1 MRKGLISL
9 LVFAPALA
17 FADLRDYERIETRV
31 FDQTD
36 RSRAVEDMNGLI
48 TGGSSQLQQFQD
60 ALAYYRIAEITT
72 NKEMNEKSITILE
85 GLCRETTNVYVFSYL
100 GVAYAGRSRFLGT
113 VGGLSAA
120 KKAKSYFDMAV
131 NISPGHYLPRFYRG
145 MYNLFLPAILGGNEE
160 QGVRDMQI
168 VLNQMDSIQREPD
181 YKAFIYLIYGIYWGD
196 KKKDYDKALTY
207 LNLCKSI
214 ARDERLLKSVDE
226 KITEYTSR
234 L

>member
-1 MRKGLISL
+1 MM
-9 LVFAPALA
+9 A

-31 FDQTD
+31 FAQAD
-36 RSRAVEDMNGLI
+36 RSLAVSDVNSLI
-48 TGGSSQLQQFQD
+48 TGGASQLQRFQD

-72 NKEMNEKSITILE
+72 NKDMNEKSISILE

-100 GVAYAGRSRFLGT
+100 GVAYASRSRFLGT

-120 KKAKSYFDMAV
+120 KKAKSCFDFAV
-131 NISPGHYLPRFYRG
+131 SISPGHYLPRFYRG
-145 MYNLFLPAILGGNEE
+145 MYNLFVPAIFGGDEQ

-168 VLNQMDSIQREPD
+168 VLNQMDSIRREDD
-181 YKAFIYLIYGIYWGD
+181 YKAFIYLINGIYWGD
-196 KKKDYDKALTY
+196 KKKDYVKALVL
-207 LNLCKSI
+207 LNRSKLM
-214 ARDERLLKSVDE
+214 ADDEQLLKAIND